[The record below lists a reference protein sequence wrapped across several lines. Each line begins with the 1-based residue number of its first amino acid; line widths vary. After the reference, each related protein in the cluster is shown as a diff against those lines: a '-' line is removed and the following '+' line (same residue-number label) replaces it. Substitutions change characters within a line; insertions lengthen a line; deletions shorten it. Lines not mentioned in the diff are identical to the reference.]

1 MEATSYASVMTITAF
16 TVERYI
22 AIRHPLKAHKIAK
35 FSRCIRTIIA
45 IWIIAFLCAL
55 PYAIN
60 TELFFYLHD
69 KNGLPITDSLTCN
82 IPNKLEH
89 RMGFVFQLS
98 TYVFFVLPMT
108 VILVL
113 YILIGLALRKAEK
126 ERIASDE
133 SNHGH
138 DSSSSHAQRKVV
150 LKLLVAV
157 VVAFFICWA
166 PYHAQRL
173 LTVYNTKWTPAL
185 FDFQSSLFY
194 ISGVLYFVGSTV
206 NPILYN
212 VMSKRYQQAFKET
225 ILRCKGSRRSN
236 IKHGSYMLSQKGDSG
251 FEGQHSSCRKNH
263 SPEKNQPHST
273 VLKNG
278 ATRQVKKVYFSRNVS
293 GAHKRTYKLGS
304 NAKIAHPK
312 LCRIVQKN
320 TKRVPGVRSE
330 VIKSDATGS
339 ELMTDGRGCNKSVDF
354 V

>member
-69 KNGLPITDSLTCN
+69 KNGLPIAESLTCN
-82 IPNKLEH
+82 IPNKLED

-113 YILIGLALRKAEK
+113 YILIGLALRKAEE

-150 LKLLVAV
+150 LKLL
-157 VVAFFICWA
+157 
-166 PYHAQRL
+166 
-173 LTVYNTKWTPAL
+173 
-185 FDFQSSLFY
+185 
-194 ISGVLYFVGSTV
+194 GVLYFVGSTV

-225 ILRCKGSRRSN
+225 ILRCRGSRRSN
-236 IKHGSYMLSQKGDSG
+236 SKHGSYMFSQKGDSAI
-251 FEGQHSSCRKNH
+251 EGQNSSCRKNH
-263 SPEKNQPHST
+263 SSDKNDSRGT
-273 VLKNG
+273 VLRNG

-293 GAHKRTYKLGS
+293 GTHKRSYNLGS

-312 LCRIVQKN
+312 LCRIVHKN
-320 TKRVPGVRSE
+320 TKHIPGVHSE
-330 VIKSDATGS
+330 VIQSDVTGS
-339 ELMTDGRGCNKSVDF
+339 ALMIDGKGCNKSVDF
-354 V
+354 DFV